1 MQTIVHVLFTVSF
14 FVRLGLFGFGV
25 YQARTTVVKY
35 TDIDYHVFT
44 DAARFITQECYS
56 PYNRSTY
63 RYTPLL
69 AWILTPNI
77 YLNHVFGNLLFIT
90 CDVLSGHVIYHIL
103 RQRGLSC
110 EAACGVCSLWL
121 LKSLPMGAGV
131 SSRGNGESVLAVLVL
146 ATLLCLELNRLVTA
160 AVLYSLAVHMKI
172 YPVTYVRLS
181 VLFTSPVSVTLA
193 HVFLY
198 GWDFLQETYLYHLTQ
213 RDIRHNFSPYFYML
227 YLTAESPWSLYLG
240 LAAFLPHALLL
251 LLVSLAFHRDLA
263 LCWFLHT
270 SIFVSFNKVCSS
282 QYFLWF
288 LCLLPEMVLLSP
300 MFQGIWLAPA
310 YYLEFEGYNTF
321 LLIWLAGLLFLI
333 INSFI
338 MVQIIS
344 HYKPSHIVKRLKA
357 E

>member
-1 MQTIVHVLFTVSF
+1 MQTNKHVLFT
-14 FVRLGLFGFGV
+14 
-25 YQARTTVVKY
+25 ARTTVVKY

-44 DAARFITQECYS
+44 DAARFITQGQS

-77 YLNHVFGNLLFIT
+77 YLNHIFGNLLFIT

-110 EAACGVCSLWL
+110 EAACGVCSQWL
-121 LKSLPMGAGV
+121 LNPLPMAGV
-131 SSRGNGESVLAVLVL
+131 SSSANAELILAVLVL

-160 AVLYSLAVHMKI
+160 AMLYSLAVHMI
-172 YPVTYVRLS
+172 YPVTYVLPIALSLQAFRL
-181 VLFTSPVSVTLA
+181 LNK
-193 HVFLY
+193 
-198 GWDFLQETYLYHLTQ
+198 E
-213 RDIRHNFSPYFYML
+213 
-227 YLTAESPWSLYLG
+227 
-240 LAAFLPHALLL
+240 LLL
-251 LLVSLAFHRDLA
+251 FAGVSGMVFCGLNLLFYYIYNVNSMFF
-263 LCWFLHT
+263 CST
-270 SIFVSFNKVCSS
+270 SSGM
-282 QYFLWF
+282 
-288 LCLLPEMVLLSP
+288 CLLPVVLPRLTIKKGLGIW
-300 MFQGIWLAPA
+300 FAGQGIWLTPA

-344 HYKPSHIVKRLKA
+344 HYKPSHTVKSLKA